1 MSQKVQIY
9 KNMTVGTKASGKF
22 FVRAVYDKKF
32 ITTDELADFIQ
43 NQASVKR
50 SDCKAVL
57 DELGAAMKHYFEL
70 GQKIRIDNIGIFKVG
85 VSSSPS
91 DTLAAC
97 TAANVKNRR
106 IVFSP
111 ETEAASTG
119 KEYTIHRP
127 AMVNGVPT
135 VVEYKQ
141 TSYSHTPVMLK
152 DVRFELAQGT
162 MDDSAIEI
170 EEQEE
175 P

>member
-1 MSQKVQIY
+1 MS
-9 KNMTVGTKASGKF
+9 
-22 FVRAVYDKKF
+22 
-32 ITTDELADFIQ
+32 
-43 NQASVKR
+43 
-50 SDCKAVL
+50 
-57 DELGAAMKHYFEL
+57 
-70 GQKIRIDNIGIFKVG
+70 
-85 VSSSPS
+85 P
-91 DTLAAC
+91 AC